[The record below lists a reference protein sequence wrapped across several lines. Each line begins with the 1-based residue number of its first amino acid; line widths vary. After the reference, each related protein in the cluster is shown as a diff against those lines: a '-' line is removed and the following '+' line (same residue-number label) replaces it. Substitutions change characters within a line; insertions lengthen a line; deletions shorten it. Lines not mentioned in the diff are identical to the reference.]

1 MDDVY
6 ERFNHLLTSL
16 DLVWLD
22 PELFS
27 QAVVAK
33 GAPLHQCWGFIGG
46 TPRPIACPIRNQRI
60 MFSGHKRTH
69 CLKFQVYRL
78 FLV

>member
-1 MDDVY
+1 MDDIY
-6 ERFNHLLTSL
+6 DRFAHLIQSL

-27 QAVVAK
+27 RVIHDK
-33 GAPLHQCWGFIGG
+33 GAPLEQCWGFIDG
-46 TPRPIACPIRNQRI
+46 TTRPIARPSHNQRI

-69 CLKFQVYRL
+69 CLKFQVT
-78 FLV
+78 F